1 MIGYWVTLESSRSL
15 IIPGYMLEQETVTKN
30 IKVSDE
36 VAKRL
41 AAHGGF
47 HSTYAQIITMLLDHY
62 EGKHQGTKEN
72 KEGGKK

>member
-36 VAKRL
+36 VDSEAGSTWGL
-41 AAHGGF
+41 PF
-47 HSTYAQIITMLLDHY
+47 HIRKS
-62 EGKHQGTKEN
+62 
-72 KEGGKK
+72 